1 MIPNLSDYQIKKERK
16 LLSLSKVGNA
26 YAIAMKRFSP
36 ETGEQLADEV
46 SAVGIDE
53 VDTRIAKLNK
63 QLKEIQDFKADL
75 EALGWKKE
83 SENA

>member
-16 LLSLSKVGNA
+16 LLSLSKVRNA
-26 YAIAMKRFSP
+26 YAIAMKRFNP

-46 SAVGIDE
+46 SAVGMDE
-53 VDTRIAKLNK
+53 VDTRIAELNK

-75 EALGWKKE
+75 EALGEKE
-83 SENA
+83 N